1 MDSKMLR
8 LATVCLLTGAILGCA
23 TTQSPSRPAPQPAAQ
38 PQTQQTPQPAT
49 EQPKQ
54 PSPQPEQNSNQT
66 PAEPAQTPPATET
79 SPAKPSSELIQKGQI
94 LVTKEKY
101 QETFDNVRALIEQLN
116 TIIANRDYEAWTQH
130 LTEHY
135 IETFSDPKTLAAIS
149 DQPMMKRQNIRLLTL
164 RDYFLNVVVPSRAD
178 AHLDDLEFTSKT
190 QVQAITVISGNR
202 YILYNLRLENGSWK
216 IAVS

>member
-1 MDSKMLR
+1 MLR
-8 LATVCLLTGAILGCA
+8 LAIVGLLTFAILGCA
-23 TTQSPSRPAPQPAAQ
+23 TTQPPNQPAPQTP
-38 PQTQQTPQPAT
+38 PQAKTQEAPQPAT
-49 EQPKQ
+49 EHPKQ
-54 PSPQPEQNSNQT
+54 PEQKS
-66 PAEPAQTPPATET
+66 AEPTQTPPATET
-79 SPAKPSSELIQKGQI
+79 GPAKPSSELIQKGQI

-101 QETFDNVRALIEQLN
+101 QETFKNVRALIEQLN

-130 LTEHY
+130 LTEQY
-135 IETFSDPKTLAAIS
+135 IKTFSDPKTLAAIS

-164 RDYFLNVVVPSRAD
+164 RDYFLNVVVPSRAN

-190 QVQAITVISGNR
+190 QVQAITVITGNR